1 MFMRASERGL
11 NNFFANQEEVLG
23 IHGMLSVWM

>member
-11 NNFFANQEEVLG
+11 NKIFANQEEVLG
-23 IHGMLSVWM
+23 IRGMLCVWM